1 MAFVV
6 SSGVISQSTSPLYL
20 RRTALDLRLP
30 TMEDVQTYGYIYRKQ
45 PNVRMVVS
53 FLARNIAQ
61 LKLKVYQK
69 NGNDRK
75 EQTEHPLTLLMA
87 NPSPTVTAYRTMYGV
102 VADYAIYDA
111 AYLLKMRDA
120 DTGQM
125 SLVRL
130 PPELVDPGGDN
141 WYTPE
146 YFTFYGTKKPQE
158 FDASD
163 VVYFRGYS
171 PEGDLGGSSP
181 IEALRQELAEGY
193 QASRYREQLWKNGA
207 RMSGYIERPADAPKW
222 DDIKINRFKKAWQ
235 SQYAGDGPQAGGTP
249 ILEDGMTYRP
259 AAMSAEQAQYI
270 ESRRLTREEAA
281 IAYHIPP
288 PMVGIL
294 DHATFSNIEEQHKML
309 YQDTLGP
316 WLTQIEQEINLQLL
330 ADKDI
335 EARPNILRK
344 TYVEFN
350 IAEKLEG
357 SFEEQSSALSTLVGG
372 PVMTRNE
379 GRAKLN
385 LPSVE
390 GGDELVT
397 PLNVTTGGQ
406 DSPQDGG
413 DPTPTPDAPKPA
425 EEASA
430 PPKGFVARMKQVTMS
445 KYGAGVDDWFSEERW
460 SRELAPHM
468 GGQEANAYVRAVKNW
483 LDMAARQDDPKDA
496 IKAVFNV
503 LESDE

>member
-1 MAFVV
+1 MYF
-6 SSGVISQSTSPLYL
+6 
-20 RRTALDLRLP
+20 RRTALDMRLP
-30 TMEDVQTYGYIYRKQ
+30 TLDDIQTYGYIYRKQ

-75 EQTEHPLTLLMA
+75 ELPDHPLGLLMA

-102 VADYAIYDA
+102 VADYALYDA
-111 AYLLKMRDA
+111 AYLLKVTDQE
-120 DTGQM
+120 TGDKA
-125 SLVRL
+125 LIRL
-130 PPELVDPGGDN
+130 PPEMVDPGGEN

-146 YFTFYGTKKPQE
+146 YFTFYGTSKPQK
-158 FDASD
+158 FDANQ

-171 PEGDLGGSSP
+171 PEGDLGGSSS

-207 RMSGYIERPADAPKW
+207 RMSGYIERPVDAPKW
-222 DDIKINRFKKAWQ
+222 EDKKFQRFKASWQ
-235 SQYAGDGPQAGGTP
+235 AQYAGDGPQAGGTP
-249 ILEDGMTYRP
+249 ILEDGMVYKP

-270 ESRRLTREEAA
+270 ESRKLTREEVAN
-281 IAYHIPP
+281 AYHIPP

-330 ADKDI
+330 P
-335 EARPNILRK
+335 EMEERPNVARK
-344 TYVEFN
+344 LYVEFN

-385 LPSVE
+385 LPSVD

-406 DSPQDGG
+406 NSPQDGG
-413 DPTPTPDAPKPA
+413 DPTPTPDPQG
-425 EEASA
+425 ASTDATA
-430 PPKGFVARMKQVTMS
+430 PPKAFLARMKQVTLS
-445 KYGAGVDDWFSEERW
+445 KFGAGVTEWFQVDRW
-460 SRELAPHM
+460 TKELATEI
-468 GGQEANAYVRAVKNW
+468 GEQEAKAYVRVVKSG
-483 LDMAARQDDPKDA
+483 LDAAAQKENPKDA
-496 IKAVFNV
+496 IKAVFDV
-503 LESDE
+503 LECGT